1 MARLDDEINRTKSE
15 TGKSTI
21 EAQKQKILD
30 DLKEAQEQNR
40 LQKDRKVIT
49 EAIAC
54 LTDTMKRGG

>member
-30 DLKEAQEQNR
+30 DLKEAQEQNK
-40 LQKDRKVIT
+40 LQKNRKVIT